1 MIEEDH
7 PSSENEN
14 ADYRYLQF
22 KVALLNNSTKT
33 KENYRRIFSPNEF
46 KIQPVPA
53 ITLQTLTEVFN
64 KSM

>member
-7 PSSENEN
+7 PSSKNEN